1 MRIRGDGILPLGTT
15 AKDLRLMIISRIG
28 AQGARGY
35 VVEFVG
41 SAINALSIEAR
52 FTLCNMTV
60 EAGARGALIAPDQC
74 AIDYVLS
81 RASDIVGNIQE
92 QEISHWTKLVSD
104 ADDVVVCDRKSVVE
118 GKRGSGG
125 VDLS

>member
-1 MRIRGDGILPLGTT
+1 MRICVDGLLPLGTT
-15 AKDLRLMIISRIG
+15 AKDLILMIISRIG

-60 EAGARGALIAPDQC
+60 EAGARGALIAQDQC
-74 AIDYVLS
+74 AIAYVLS
-81 RASDIVGNIQE
+81 RAGDFLCNKIGRASRR
-92 QEISHWTKLVSD
+92 T
-104 ADDVVVCDRKSVVE
+104 
-118 GKRGSGG
+118 RGCHQG
-125 VDLS
+125 

>member
-1 MRIRGDGILPLGTT
+1 MRISYWSADVCSS
-15 AKDLRLMIISRIG
+15 DLILMIISRIG
-28 AQGARGY
+28 AQWARGY

-92 QEISHWTKLVSD
+92 QAISHWATLVSD
-104 ADDVVVCDRKSVVE
+104 ADAVFDCEYSFDADKDRKST
-118 GKRGSGG
+118 RLNS
-125 VDLS
+125 SH

>member
-41 SAINALSIEAR
+41 SAITDLSIEAR

-81 RASDIVGNIQE
+81 RASDRSEESRVGTE
-92 QEISHWTKLVSD
+92 CVS
-104 ADDVVVCDRKSVVE
+104 KF
-118 GKRGSGG
+118 
-125 VDLS
+125 

>member
-1 MRIRGDGILPLGTT
+1 
-15 AKDLRLMIISRIG
+15 MIISRIG

-81 RASDIVGNIQE
+81 IARDIVGNIQE
-92 QEISHWTKLVSD
+92 KAISHWAKQVSD
-104 ADDVVVCDRKSVVE
+104 DDAVFACEYSIYADKVAPYVDRKS
-118 GKRGSGG
+118 KRVNYS
-125 VDLS
+125 

>member
-81 RASDIVGNIQE
+81 RASDIVGNIKE
-92 QEISHWTKLVSD
+92 QASSHWATLEIGRAS
-104 ADDVVVCDRKSVVE
+104 CRESVWQSV
-118 GKRGSGG
+118 
-125 VDLS
+125 